1 METNRCS
8 FFAYTVFVFVAWL
21 RLLRVWCVGHNRGAI
36 ALINGCRWR
45 SGGVTL
51 LFLLVLLEICVRRWA
66 RRRRGG
72 VDRGSGGGRCRR
84 EQQVLPFFGH
94 RPLSLLLLFLFLLL
108 LLLLLSRAYLFARGR
123 RFRRGEAIDQ
133 SSATG
138 LEQRSALRTTRCRFC
153 CVRVVDVFATRLA
166 STPIA
171 QEYVNVG

>member
-8 FFAYTVFVFVAWL
+8 FFDFDAWL
-21 RLLRVWCVGHNRGAI
+21 RLQRVGCVGHNRGAI
-36 ALINGCRWR
+36 ALINGRRWR

-94 RPLSLLLLFLFLLL
+94 LPLSLLFFLFLLL